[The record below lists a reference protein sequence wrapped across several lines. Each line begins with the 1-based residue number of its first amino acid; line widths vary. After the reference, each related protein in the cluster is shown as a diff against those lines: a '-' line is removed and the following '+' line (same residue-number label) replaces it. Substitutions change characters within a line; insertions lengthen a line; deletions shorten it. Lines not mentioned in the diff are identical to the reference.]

1 MPNAPVR
8 HTAPKPSD
16 KVTAPNPKAPTVE
29 PYYKAVSGKY
39 RAAKHITALLLV
51 VFLLFSFTFMRDDIT
66 LENLRYLLKFISFTN
81 TETSITASK
90 INYPSGDPNRLELF
104 IGDLCTLSPEGY
116 ALYDAR
122 GNQIMAEDIKYV
134 SPVLKISNR
143 FALCY
148 DLDGNAFTILNTF
161 TKLYEGTSEYPI
173 TDGTIANNGSFAI
186 ASSSREYR
194 TAITLYNS
202 DFEPVT
208 RILKNDHLMGI
219 ELKSDGSQIAVM
231 TAGASNGKFYT
242 NLELITSGTDTP
254 AASCTLDGLGYS
266 LYYTENGLCV
276 ITDEGISF
284 LNNNLKTSKA
294 YKHSAQPAMS
304 HFSGK
309 YLSVI
314 YSNAVIGNNYHTFI
328 YDINGRL
335 IYDGELE
342 GKLIAIDSDD
352 SGEYIFILT
361 GTTLTRINLINKKI
375 GSTEVSS
382 EAIDIIVP
390 TPESVLVALKNYAL
404 TYDLNSFEE
413 NYFDRISGNDNTDTT
428 LPDETTA
435 PRETTNTTDAAGTAD
450 TTATIDTTAAS
461 AKQNDGDTQ

>member
-16 KVTAPNPKAPTVE
+16 KVTAPNSSTPAIE

-90 INYPSGDPNRLELF
+90 INYPSGDPNRLDLF

-122 GNQIMAEDIKYV
+122 GNQIMSEDIKYA
-134 SPVLKISNR
+134 SPVLKIGER

-161 TKLYEGTSEYPI
+161 TKLYEGTCEYPI
-173 TDGTIANNGSFAI
+173 TDGSIASDGSFAI

-202 DFEPVT
+202 DFTPVT

-219 ELKSDGSQIAVM
+219 ELKSDASQIAVM
-231 TAGASNGKFYT
+231 TAGAKNGKFYT
-242 NLELITSGTDTP
+242 NIELIVPGADSP
-254 AASCTLDGLGYS
+254 VASCQIDGLGYS
-266 LYYTENGLCV
+266 LYYTDNGLCV
-276 ITDEGISF
+276 VTDEGISF
-284 LNNNLKTSKA
+284 LDNSLAITKSHE
-294 YKHSAQPAMS
+294 HSEQLAIS

-309 YLSVI
+309 YLTVI
-314 YSNAVIGNNYHTFI
+314 YSSAVIGNNYKAFI

-335 IYDGELE
+335 VYDRELE
-342 GKLIAIDSDD
+342 GKLIAADSDD
-352 SGEYIFILT
+352 SGNYIFILT

-375 GSTEVSS
+375 GTMDVSS
-382 EAIDIIVP
+382 EAIDILVP
-390 TPESVLVALKNYAL
+390 TSDSVLVALKNYAL

-413 NYFDRISGNDNTDTT
+413 NYFDRISGNDDDKTT
-428 LPDETTA
+428 EQ
-435 PRETTNTTDAAGTAD
+435 
-450 TTATIDTTAAS
+450 ID
-461 AKQNDGDTQ
+461 GE